1 MANSTEYN
9 VLLNI
14 QSKVDKGLG
23 DIVKELKNLTN
34 ELSNSLKNVST
45 ASKSASSGLKSAKT
59 DTEGLSKVTV
69 ALQKDLQSAATK
81 SDKLTTSLK
90 RAAEQSNEDV
100 KMYNAVAKALKGAEG
115 HSDRFSAA
123 ILKAQKASKGNV
135 SVFNQLHSALQKVEK
150 AILAE
155 AAAFKT
161 GSQAQKD
168 FITIHNR
175 LGSAQKLLAGETV
188 KVGNAFYEMNSKGT
202 TTRLTLEQ
210 LEARAKK
217 LEAEN
222 LKLQQGLKKTG
233 TSLKEAA
240 AQGNVFDRTIY
251 KISQSF
257 QTLLSY
263 FTAGASIY
271 TFISGIKAAVGEIV
285 NFDQALKNIQ
295 AVTGATE
302 TDMARMRDVILDV
315 ASSTK
320 FSTTEVAEGMTILGQ
335 AGFSATESMQAI
347 KSVANLATATLSDFK
362 DTADLVTTAIRAFH
376 LEASDAA
383 EVTDIFASAINNS
396 KLTLDKIR
404 TAMNYLGP
412 VAEASNLSLQESTA
426 VLGELANSGIRAS
439 TMGTGFRQV
448 LSRLMNPSAGFAEA
462 IRELGGDMERLNPMT
477 NDLRTIIDELS
488 NTVTDAGIAFEL
500 FGLRGAPIVSALAK
514 EGVAGFDAMMVAVS
528 ETGTAAEMASKQ
540 LEGLGL
546 KAKQIADKVKTL
558 VVMFSEE
565 SGLTGAIR
573 TALTAVQDILDK
585 LIEFADSG
593 VGKTVTAMA
602 GAVIG
607 VGALVTALVV
617 LKGVVTAL
625 AVRLLPSVAA
635 GITGVGTAAGTAGAA
650 ASVTTLSGAVG
661 GLSKAVLGVSG
672 GIAAFNPL
680 VLVLISSLGIL
691 AAAFAYTGSK
701 IDEKVKSL
709 SSSSDAVNE
718 ARQVIGE
725 YINDL
730 KNQNKTIENSR
741 RVLEGS
747 GNSVYEYKQA
757 LTAVAKETGILDV
770 EQVKNMQTMTE
781 MQKAYYLNRD
791 ALLELQK
798 ANEKVIATQDLA
810 NIAHAVTEYNR
821 LAEEINNTEQR
832 LQELKSG
839 MSTIAKEAVEAKE
852 PLNLLGETF
861 KFVANQTNFLREK
874 VDLLWGVFWDN
885 KEIEETTK
893 KLEEMKERMDSLA
906 AEINTLV
913 REWANMTDEM
923 KRQMLARVGYSEEE
937 VKEIIANEKIL
948 TDATLE
954 EIIKRSGLSERA
966 ATENLQ
972 VLKDFLHEQRTSEKT
987 LTDDLKEEMEQR
999 KQDYIKSKE
1008 GYVDALADA
1017 IEEEKI
1023 TVQQAQQEIAQ
1034 YYRDMESEVEEVYQ
1048 NKLANLKSL
1057 LDTGQ
1062 IEYYEYVAR
1071 KIAFEREWLEATKS
1085 IQDEHKEAML
1095 EDLKDIKD
1103 AMNSLNTKKEEEEK
1117 EDSSTSSTKSD
1128 PNESDSTTSEAAEK
1142 AKGVG
1147 DSASKAKKEVNE
1159 LEKGVSKIS
1168 TKTSEWKDNIN
1179 EAGKH
1184 TKKTTQVFKTVEK
1197 AADSVASSSESSANS
1212 SRSSASAAKDEASS
1226 TWEQGQALEEI
1237 IEIKRENGE
1246 ITLVQLQNTQAEVQA
1261 LQDVSHEYGVVA
1273 EKTEAGIVLRQQL
1286 TEKAEEDK
1294 KAVGEVTKEAEKLNK
1309 EFDDLTKE
1317 EKEVNLETKM
1327 EVDGSETDVSP
1338 AISKINSK
1346 IKEIIDDYKVTVRV
1360 NIETSGGGSS
1370 GSTEG
1375 SSGDGDGGGGGGGH
1389 RLGGLVS
1396 ASSGFFNGMIK
1407 NFTKFASGGRIPGFG
1422 GGDRI
1427 PIMAEAGEY
1436 VINKFA
1442 ASRNKELLDAIN
1454 YQQTNL
1460 SDFTN
1465 AAKAEVQGY
1474 QAGGKIN
1481 QGSISVHKHTF
1492 ETDDGVEREFE
1503 IYGDKNN
1510 ASFTDFVDMI
1520 KKSSLTR
1527 RM

>member
-9 VLLNI
+9 VLLKF
-14 QSKVDKGLG
+14 QSQVDKGLN

-34 ELSNSLKNVST
+34 ELSTALKNVNA

-123 ILKAQKASKGNV
+123 ILRAQEASKGNV

-155 AAAFKT
+155 ATAFQT

-168 FITIHNR
+168 FITVHNR
-175 LGSAQKLLAGETV
+175 LGAAQKLLAGETV

-222 LKLQQGLKKTG
+222 LKLQQGLKNTG

-240 AQGNVFDRTIY
+240 AQGNVFDRAIY

-271 TFISGIKAAVGEIV
+271 TFISGIKSAVGEIV

-347 KSVANLATATLSDFK
+347 ESVANLATATLSDFK

-412 VAEASNLSLQESTA
+412 VAEASNLSLQETTA

-462 IRELGGDMERLNPMT
+462 IRELGGDMEKLNPMT

-488 NTVTDAGIAFEL
+488 NTVTDAGAAFEL
-500 FGLRGAPIVSALAK
+500 FGLRGAPIVSALAR
-514 EGVAGFDAMMVAVS
+514 EGVAGFDAMMIAVS

-617 LKGVVTAL
+617 LKGVITAL

-650 ASVTTLSGAVG
+650 ASVTTLSGAMKGLGTAVG
-661 GLSKAVLGVSG
+661 SVTV
-672 GIAAFNPL
+672 FNPAAL
-680 VLVLISSLGIL
+680 ALIATLGTL
-691 AAAFAYTGSK
+691 AAAFAYVKTK
-701 IDEKVKSL
+701 IDDKVASL
-709 SSSSDAVNE
+709 DQDTRRIAE
-718 ARQVIGE
+718 ARQVMADYTE
-725 YINDL
+725 EV
-730 KNQNKTIENSR
+730 KTQNKNIQTAQ
-741 RVLEGS
+741 RVLEGT
-747 GNSVYEYKQA
+747 GNTFYEYKQA
-757 LTAVAKETGILDV
+757 LLT
-770 EQVKNMQTMTE
+770 
-781 MQKAYYLNRD
+781 
-791 ALLELQK
+791 
-798 ANEKVIATQDLA
+798 
-810 NIAHAVTEYNR
+810 
-821 LAEEINNTEQR
+821 
-832 LQELKSG
+832 
-839 MSTIAKEAVEAKE
+839 
-852 PLNLLGETF
+852 
-861 KFVANQTNFLREK
+861 VANQTDVLNKDQVENLNTMKELRSKYEEVKGSLNELKSANEGWIASQKIADLGHAITQYNRMGEEIDGAEK
-874 VDLLWGVFWDN
+874 ELQDLNERF
-885 KEIEETTK
+885 IEVQERISETGNAFVYLFSLGERWALGWQMEDVSE
-893 KLEEMKERMDSLA
+893 KLEEMGQELDNLGKKIA
-906 AEINTLV
+906 ASV
-913 REWANMTDEM
+913 RDWAN
-923 KRQMLARVGYSEEE
+923 LAEEE
-937 VKEIIANEKIL
+937 KRSMLIGLDFSEKRTKEIIENEKYLTSATIDEIAERARRYTEFGDEVVDVLKNAMDEIRNSQQNQVYEYKKLLDEEVDAYKDKMAEKVDVLNDQIEQEKITYNQALAWLNSYYDGIIEVAEGAKDKQLAIL
-948 TDATLE
+948 RERVEKGETTEKNYTAARMAIEKEFADYVKSLND
-954 EIIKRSGLSERA
+954 ERA
-966 ATENLQ
+966 AHTKESLDS
-972 VLKDFLHEQRTSEKT
+972 VIDAYDKLEKM
-987 LTDDLKEEMEQR
+987 KEE
-999 KQDYIKSKE
+999 
-1008 GYVDALADA
+1008 A
-1017 IEEEKI
+1017 
-1023 TVQQAQQEIAQ
+1023 
-1034 YYRDMESEVEEVYQ
+1034 
-1048 NKLANLKSL
+1048 
-1057 LDTGQ
+1057 
-1062 IEYYEYVAR
+1062 
-1071 KIAFEREWLEATKS
+1071 
-1085 IQDEHKEAML
+1085 
-1095 EDLKDIKD
+1095 
-1103 AMNSLNTKKEEEEK
+1103 EK
-1117 EDSSTSSTKSD
+1117 EDSSSTTST
-1128 PNESDSTTSEAAEK
+1128 ESDSTGSTAS
-1142 AKGVG
+1142 G
-1147 DSASKAKKEVNE
+1147 STASKKAEESSKKVAASYGKAATAVKEV
-1159 LEKGVSKIS
+1159 EKNVSSIS
-1168 TKTSEWKDNIN
+1168 TKTSKWSDNVN
-1179 EAGKH
+1179 EAGRH
-1184 TKKTTQVFKTVEK
+1184 VKKTTQVFKTVKK
-1197 AADSVASSSESSANS
+1197 AADSVARSSESSANS
-1212 SRSSASAAKDEASS
+1212 SRSSASAVKDEASH
-1226 TWEQGQALEEI
+1226 TWEQGQALEEV

-1261 LQDVSHEYGVVA
+1261 LQSVSHEYGVVA

-1294 KAVGEVTKEAEKLNK
+1294 KAVGEVKKEAEKLNK
-1309 EFDDLTKE
+1309 EFEDLTKE
-1317 EKEVNLETKM
+1317 EKEVKLKSKM
-1327 EVDGSETDVSP
+1327 KVDGTEMDVSP
-1338 AISKINSK
+1338 AITKINSK
-1346 IKEIIDDYKVTVRV
+1346 IKEIIDDYKVTVKV

-1370 GSTEG
+1370 GSSG
-1375 SSGDGDGGGGGGGH
+1375 SSGDGESGGSGGGH

-1396 ASSGFFNGMIK
+1396 TASGFFNGMIK

-1454 YQQTNL
+1454 FQQANL

-1474 QAGGKIN
+1474 QEGGRVN
-1481 QGSISVHKHTF
+1481 QGSVSVHKHTF

-1510 ASFTDFVDMI
+1510 DSFTDFVDMI